1 MLDQTE
7 KGKSEKK
14 KKNQLRKSQPRKK
27 QPAVVDTVQCE
38 KCGVNSLYFFP
49 VGDH

>member
-14 KKNQLRKSQPRKK
+14 KKISWEKAAKKK

>member
-7 KGKSEKK
+7 KGKSGKK
-14 KKNQLRKSQPRKK
+14 KKSVEKKPAKKK